1 MTPEP
6 LIETSK
12 LTGAST
18 ASPAETSETPVIVVD
33 QLTARF
39 GDNTIFDQ
47 VSFKVNRG
55 EILVILGGSGCGK
68 STLLKHMIGLY
79 KPANGQVLVNG
90 VNINTDDD
98 RILRQVRID
107 LGVLFQ
113 SGALFGSM
121 TLAENVSLPIQE
133 YTDLDLATI
142 ELIVRMKLG
151 LVNLAGYE
159 NHLPSE
165 ISGGMQKRAGLARA
179 MALDPTILFF
189 DEPSAGLDPITS
201 VELDNLIKSING
213 GMGTT
218 MVIVTHELESIFNI
232 AHRVIMLDKDARG
245 IIAEGDPRELKDHST
260 DPRVLNF
267 FNRRPAAGVGPEGA

>member
-12 LTGAST
+12 LTGAT
-18 ASPAETSETPVIVVD
+18 MASAYEKSETPVIVVD

-47 VSFKVNRG
+47 VSFEVKRG

-79 KPANGQVLVNG
+79 KPANGQVLING

-98 RILRQVRID
+98 RILRQVRMD

-121 TLAENVSLPIQE
+121 TLAENV
-133 YTDLDLATI
+133 A
-142 ELIVRMKLG
+142 
-151 LVNLAGYE
+151 
-159 NHLPSE
+159 
-165 ISGGMQKRAGLARA
+165 
-179 MALDPTILFF
+179 
-189 DEPSAGLDPITS
+189 
-201 VELDNLIKSING
+201 
-213 GMGTT
+213 
-218 MVIVTHELESIFNI
+218 
-232 AHRVIMLDKDARG
+232 
-245 IIAEGDPRELKDHST
+245 
-260 DPRVLNF
+260 
-267 FNRRPAAGVGPEGA
+267 